1 MIEKTWG
8 QYRQRR
14 QMLEAWAAHDANTF
28 KAFSGTLA
36 RHGTPLNGSRVLDLG
51 CGANAPMTLML
62 HSSGVSVVGID
73 SYLGYRW
80 GLGVRLSRYV
90 GYIREAGLGKTLRKA
105 IGEIVYDRH
114 YYRALAQQ
122 LGVALD
128 DRKLDLRKMTVARLV
143 FEDRSFEVVHSNA
156 TWEHV
161 ADVPA
166 ANREVARILR
176 PGGIAYIEI
185 HLFPSLSGG
194 HDLPWI
200 VPGRTELGDV
210 TPWQHLRDP
219 NWKSPVFLNRWR
231 EQDYRHAF
239 FSTPGLEILEW
250 TTEFTEG
257 QSLVTDE
264 ILRALPDYTAEE
276 LTKRSIIVV
285 ARRTGGA

>member
-1 MIEKTWG
+1 MEQPFE

-14 QMLEAWAAHDANTF
+14 RMLEAWAAHDAKTF
-28 KAFSGTLA
+28 EAFSSTLA
-36 RHGTPLNGSRVLDLG
+36 SHGKALNGCRVLDLG

-62 HSSGVSVVGID
+62 HSKGVSVVGVD

-80 GLGVRLSRYV
+80 GLGVRPSRYV
-90 GYIREAGLGKTLRKA
+90 AYAREVGFAKTLRKA
-105 IGEIVYDRH
+105 VGEVVYDRH
-114 YYRALAQQ
+114 YYRALAGR

-128 DRKLDLRKMTVARLV
+128 DRTIDLRRMTVEQLA
-143 FEDRSFEVVHSNA
+143 FEDGSFEIVHSNA
-156 TWEHV
+156 TWEHI

-166 ANREVARILR
+166 ANRQVARILR

-200 VPGRTELGDV
+200 VPGRTELGGI
-210 TPWQHLRDP
+210 TPWRHLRDHS
-219 NWKSPVFLNRWR
+219 WKAPVFLNRWR
-231 EQDYRHAF
+231 EQDYRRAF
-239 FSTPGLEILEW
+239 QSTPGLEIVEW

-257 QSLVTDE
+257 ESLVSDE
-264 ILRALPDYTAEE
+264 VLRALPEYGAEE

-285 ARRTGGA
+285 ARRTHTA